1 MKHTLH
7 RIILVLF
14 VLGIALVAST
24 TTVPAASTV
33 SGSGTSNP
41 LTDRVIVRVRDEAGV
56 QAQLAADPTTFAD
69 ALGTRV
75 QASLTY
81 VRPFDATTHILAV
94 TGVTT
99 QASFD
104 RLLQRLAQDAQ
115 VEAVAPDTRV
125 FAQIEPQ
132 DPGYQRYGWSFKP
145 VTPENYGANLPPAW
159 TVTTGSPNIV
169 IGIIDTGILLN
180 HEDLAGR
187 QIPGN
192 PGYDVIDDT
201 AVAGDGTGRD
211 ADPSDPGDYVTEAE
225 AASGPLEGCDVV
237 NSSWHGSHVAGTIG
251 AQANNDRGPAGVN
264 WVSPMLHVRTL
275 GKCGGYISDVLDGLL
290 WAAGE
295 PVVGLPLNPNPV
307 QVANMSLGGGGTC
320 NSFIQDIINRV
331 VQRGVVVVVA
341 AGNQNRNVSETIPA
355 NCSGVIS
362 VAATA
367 QSGDRASYSNY
378 GNLITLAAPGGDR
391 RYDSAIYSTI
401 NSGLRGPEADAY
413 GFYQGTSMA
422 TPHVA
427 GIVSLMLSLNPLL
440 SPAEVRAILDATVTP
455 FPAGSTCIGKCGAG
469 IINAGQ
475 AVEAVARQVRRVSF
489 TTEQSSTREGSSV
502 TVTLR
507 LNLPAAEP
515 VIIPLTIGGEAQ
527 PDDYTLNPP
536 QALFPAGATE
546 TQIVVAARTDT
557 LQEPSETLIL
567 GLQSTA
573 QATPSVPMQHT
584 VIIEDVPLDPAIT
597 VTPASLAFGDQQ
609 VGTTSAPRRVVVQN
623 SGSATL
629 VLQSLEVSGAFQRE
643 GGDCPEL
650 FPADLAEGSSCSV
663 DLVFLPTRIG
673 LHAGSLAIS
682 SNAKE
687 APTSIALSGRGAVPA
702 LGYTPT
708 WLHFAHASDP
718 QLVTITN
725 PGRAPLVINSLTISN
740 TFARLD
746 GSCAA
751 TWPDTLAPGAHC
763 TLQITPVV
771 TSATSYSGTLSI
783 ASNVPGGPYVIDL
796 TGGELITPTH
806 TAVISTTALSVTDTT
821 VTMEATLQRTE
832 AITAALSV
840 TYRVTGERTDGQGN
854 LVLARGSVTFAPEA
868 TEATLRLSF
877 DRFSL
882 YGVRT
887 LLLELG
893 EPALEKDA
901 GTRAQLALLL
911 EEAFV
916 FLPLIR

>member
-1 MKHTLH
+1 M
-7 RIILVLF
+7 LF
-14 VLGIALVAST
+14 VLSIALVAST

-41 LTDRVIVRVRDEAGV
+41 LTDRVIVRVRDEAGL

-94 TGVTT
+94 AGVTT

-115 VEAVAPDTRV
+115 VEAVAPDTRI

-145 VTPENYGANLPPAW
+145 VTPDSYGANLPPAW
-159 TVTTGSPNIV
+159 TVMTGSPNII
-169 IGIIDTGILLN
+169 IGIVDTGILLN

-192 PGYDVIDDT
+192 PGYDVIDDP

-211 ADPSDPGDYVTEAE
+211 ADPSDPGDYVTEDE
-225 AASGPLEGCDVV
+225 AASGPLAGCDVV

-264 WVSPMLHVRTL
+264 WVSPMVHVRTL
-275 GKCGGYISDVLDGLL
+275 GKCGGYMSDVLDGLL

-307 QVANMSLGGGGTC
+307 QVVNMSLGGGGTC
-320 NSFIQDIINRV
+320 SSFIQDIINRV
-331 VQRGVVVVVA
+331 IQRGVVVVVA
-341 AGNQNRNVSETIPA
+341 AGNENRNVSETIPA
-355 NCSGVIS
+355 SCNGVIS

-440 SPAEVRAILDATVTP
+440 TPAEVRAILEATVTP
-455 FPAGSTCIGKCGAG
+455 FPAGSTCIGECGAG
-469 IINAGQ
+469 IVNAGQ

-489 TTEQSSTREGSSV
+489 ATEQSSIREGSSV

-507 LNLPAAEP
+507 VNLPAAEP
-515 VIIPLTIGGEAQ
+515 VIIPLTIGGEAE
-527 PDDYTLNPP
+527 PDDYTLNPT
-536 QALFPAGATE
+536 QAIFPAGATE
-546 TQIVVAARTDT
+546 TEIVVTARTDT
-557 LQEPSETLIL
+557 RQEPSETLIL
-567 GLQSTA
+567 SVQSTA
-573 QATPSVPMQHT
+573 QAAPSAPTQHT
-584 VIIEDVPLDPAIT
+584 VMIEDVPVEPEVT

-609 VGTTSAPRRVVVQN
+609 VGTTSASQRIEIQN

-629 VLQSLEVSGAFQRE
+629 VLQGLEVRGAFQRE

-663 DLVFLPTRIG
+663 DLGFMPTRIG
-673 LHAGSLAIS
+673 LHTGSLVIS
-682 SNAKE
+682 SNAKD
-687 APTSIALSGRGAVPA
+687 APTSVALSGRGAVPA

-708 WLHFAHASDP
+708 WLHVGEAFVP

-746 GSCAA
+746 GGSCAT

-771 TSATSYSGTLSI
+771 TGATSYSGTLSI
-783 ASNVPGGPYVIDL
+783 ASNVPGGPYQLEL
-796 TGGELITPTH
+796 TGGELISPTH
-806 TAVISTTALSVTDTT
+806 TALISTTALSITDTT
-821 VTMEATLQRTE
+821 VTMEAMLRRTE
-832 AITAALSV
+832 AITEALSLA
-840 TYRVTGERTDGQGN
+840 YRVIGERPDGQGN
-854 LVLARGSVTFAPEA
+854 LVLARASVTFAPEA
-868 TEATLRLSF
+868 SEATLRLTF

-882 YGVRT
+882 YGVRS

-893 EPALEKDA
+893 EPALERDT
-901 GTRAQLALLL
+901 GTRAQLALPL